1 MVDNLSFFTASQA
14 KTRTSKAHCYVNNPY
29 PCYRPPKENVKPPR
43 IIYAMRQA
51 ARMNAPSRH
60 PIWRVAPRYHPITHS
75 VLNNQRAMNSH
86 RARAIDAII
95 ECLAAH
101 VNIVTGKVYM
111 SLAQI
116 SDACGL
122 TTYNTEGK
130 PCYSRTSRAINEHLE
145 ALGAIFCDRIWDK
158 TTGSYIPNMIWVT
171 KLFFV
176 LIDYEYGKYLS
187 AQKQQLSWENQ
198 KLRKAG
204 EGPIT
209 LTEARRRAKAEHIR
223 RAFVYRTQKLA
234 WNKQYRRARKL
245 EAMDERKARGSI
257 LQDLVKIYRVEEL
270 GAMGYIELNRMIT
283 HRYHAMC
290 KLASSTSG
298 TG

>member
-1 MVDNLSFFTASQA
+1 MDNPSFCIASQA
-14 KTRTSKAHCYVNNPY
+14 KSRTSKAHCYVKNPY

-43 IIYAMRQA
+43 IIYAICQA
-51 ARMNAPSRH
+51 ARTNAPSKH
-60 PIWRVAPRYHPITHS
+60 PIWRVTPRYHPITHS
-75 VLNNQRAMNSH
+75 ALNNQRAMNAH

-145 ALGAIFCDRIWDK
+145 ALGAVLCDRIWDK
-158 TTGSYIPNMIWVT
+158 TTGSYIPNIIWVT
-171 KLFFV
+171 KVFFV
-176 LIDYEYGKYLS
+176 LIGYEYGKYLS

-204 EGPIT
+204 EEPIT

-223 RAFVYRTQKLA
+223 RAFAFRTQKLA
-234 WNKQYRRARKL
+234 RSKQYRRARKL

-270 GAMGYIELNRMIT
+270 GAMGYIELNRMVT
-283 HRYHAMC
+283 QRYHAMC
-290 KLASSTSG
+290 KLASSTPG